1 MRHPAVYHH
10 KKSSYDFIEPMTA
23 LYDSSAVPGF
33 NTNVKMRPLAIAKM
47 EEFLRNKVIKINS
60 ERLINELET
69 FVWNNGKAE
78 AIKGSNDDLVMS
90 CAIACWVR
98 EGALI
103 ISQRDVQYRQSF
115 ISGLSMGGRTFESSI
130 PGMPEHAKAENRKKW
145 AEAYNNAREFSWLM
159 K

>member
-1 MRHPAVYHH
+1 
-10 KKSSYDFIEPMTA
+10 MTA
-23 LYDSSAVPGF
+23 LYDTSAVPGF

-47 EEFLRNKVIKINS
+47 EEFLRNKLIKINS
-60 ERLINELET
+60 ERLITELET

-90 CAIACWVR
+90 LAIACWVR

-103 ISQRDVQYRQSF
+103 ISQRDVQYRQAF
-115 ISGLSMGGRTFESSI
+115 ISGLSTGGRTFETSI
-130 PGMPEHAKAENRKKW
+130 PGMPQHAKAESRKKW